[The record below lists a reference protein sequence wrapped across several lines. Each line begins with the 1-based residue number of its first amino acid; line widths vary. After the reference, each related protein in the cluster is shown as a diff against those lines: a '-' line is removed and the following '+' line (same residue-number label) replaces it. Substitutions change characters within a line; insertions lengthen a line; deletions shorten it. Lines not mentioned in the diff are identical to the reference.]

1 MEKSDKFLSNS
12 SLDSDLEAVDL
23 RNKIL
28 ELVKKYTEI
37 SHKKDRFVSG
47 KLVDE
52 HGAAAVAH

>member
-1 MEKSDKFLSNS
+1 MENYDKFLSNS
-12 SLDSDLEAVDL
+12 DLDSDLEAVDL

-47 KLVDE
+47 KSFVSLN
-52 HGAAAVAH
+52 